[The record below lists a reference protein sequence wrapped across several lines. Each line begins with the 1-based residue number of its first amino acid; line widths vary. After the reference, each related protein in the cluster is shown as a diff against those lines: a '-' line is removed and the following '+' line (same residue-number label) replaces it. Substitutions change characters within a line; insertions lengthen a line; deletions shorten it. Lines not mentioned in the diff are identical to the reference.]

1 MKLQKRNFSR
11 DFKIQVCE
19 EIESKAKTQAQ
30 ASREYNIGSNL
41 ISQWQA
47 IYRKDP
53 INCFEEVGKY
63 PVRSEE
69 ARIKALEAA
78 LGRATLENQIL
89 KEANL
94 LLKKWHKKGGLPS
107 DRYSDW
113 PVHHHRCLC
122 LTSNQPQ
129 QLPSLCNHHQSG

>member
-19 EIESKAKTQAQ
+19 EIESKIKTQAQ

-41 ISQWQA
+41 ISQWQT

-53 INCFEEVGKY
+53 VNCFAEVSKFPVGSEEVK
-63 PVRSEE
+63 
-69 ARIKALEAA
+69 IKALEAA

-89 KEANL
+89 KEANT
-94 LLKKWHKKGGLPS
+94 LLKKMAQERRFTK
-107 DRYSDW
+107 
-113 PVHHHRCLC
+113 
-122 LTSNQPQ
+122 
-129 QLPSLCNHHQSG
+129 